1 MSLVYVCPSF
11 PFQFTFTLGQ
21 MFGPL
26 NHLKCRNL
34 SHLPFNLFSTSPQI
48 QQTPKSTTV
57 IQHISKSMAVI
68 ACHHSMSLLNSTFKP
83 PKKHISTF
91 KLSYRILIYHPI
103 PQFRRFSILY
113 PCLPFPPRGRNG
125 RADHLRGDHQRGQ
138 LDAQLGFVVDLQ
150 VVTQVV
156 VPGESPV

>member
-1 MSLVYVCPSF
+1 MQKSG
-11 PFQFTFTLGQ
+11 PFTIQPG
-21 MFGPL
+21 
-26 NHLKCRNL
+26 
-34 SHLPFNLFSTSPQI
+34 FNKSP
-48 QQTPKSTTV
+48 
-57 IQHISKSMAVI
+57 
-68 ACHHSMSLLNSTFKP
+68 NSTNAQ
-83 PKKHISTF
+83 KHYSHSTHIQKHGRHCVRSFHVTSEFYIQTTQTNIYIYINISTF
-91 KLSYRILIYHPI
+91 KLSYRIYHPI

-125 RADHLRGDHQRGQ
+125 RANHLRGDHQRGQ